1 MVWLFRD
8 RRCTKMACKHLDNT
22 WLKGLDENGD
32 VVGSWCEQ
40 GKEGYFRCK
49 RCGGEEKSFKHG
61 KKDILSHARSKK
73 HKDNKPKSDSISQ
86 PTLQGYFGK
95 DKEENVLKT
104 KVENLAIYVTGFFAR
119 HDVPFEE
126 ADCFTNTLKKAI
138 DDSEIVKKLKLGAD
152 KMKYIAKYGLGE
164 EFRKQTVDE
173 MKNAIAFALSLD
185 ESEVNKVSQ
194 LEIVAK
200 ICTKEGNLELKHY
213 ATIDI
218 EGTDAKTIVEA
229 VTDQLTQD
237 GIDFKTKMVDVG
249 VDGCN
254 TMIGEHSGV
263 VKRFQDIVPQMPSTG
278 SCSAHNLTNVMKH
291 GVTSFDPDLK
301 ELLVDLYQDI
311 GGSKGKGLKRMKDFQ
326 NSCYNR
332 GFIPKP
338 ILRFVDTRFR
348 SFRTC
353 TEPVLENWEEIV
365 FYYSNVDKQKKKTDR
380 QNRII
385 EMIVKRE
392 EKTRLS
398 LMFINAATLPLSQ
411 KIDYFEQNKVHIDTV
426 SDVLESILVDEAK
439 KIFVEN
445 VVMTMDEDGDISNKS
460 RFELASLDVEK
471 AEILSRKEMF
481 IGTDTKN
488 HMKKLD
494 LSPSASKMDWFFEG
508 VMKFYKTVVKYL
520 LKYFSKALLSPVM
533 DSFSGLSQ
541 KKRSSF
547 GMAAP
552 KLKNL
557 VTTYP
562 KVVSNIDSADGN
574 DIIISEINKYVCD
587 DEIKEFEKNME
598 YEEYWKQV
606 GSLMEGGSDWPKYE
620 VLPKFALAMGVKFI
634 SNSEVERKF
643 SQQNHIHSNK
653 SRNKLNQR
661 GLDSCLH
668 IKSGIESRSAREDCT
683 KCKTKTAHCH
693 CSSFVITT
701 HIREECSKARGRY
714 EDYRQIV
721 NSEKVVQN
729 EAFVKKRE
737 KAEGDVKEKFERR
750 KVKIANKMN
759 YFSAQLDPVYDKN
772 KKKKSVKDVVDSEKA
787 PNNNNN
793 SDSRKRK
800 NNNPSVSSTMAKAS
814 KK

>member
-1 MVWLFRD
+1 MV
-8 RRCTKMACKHLDNT
+8 CKNLDNS
-22 WLKGLDENGD
+22 WLKERDCNED
-32 VVGSWCEQ
+32 VVGSWCQQ
-40 GKEGYFRCK
+40 GKEGYFKCK
-49 RCGGEEKSFKHG
+49 WCGGEEKSFKHG
-61 KKDILSHARSKK
+61 KKDILSHARAKK
-73 HKDNKPKSDSISQ
+73 HKDNKPQADSISQ

-95 DKEENVLKT
+95 DKEENDQKI
-104 KVENLAIYVTGFFAR
+104 KVENLAIYLTGFFAR
-119 HDVPFEE
+119 HDIPYEE
-126 ADCFTNTLKKAI
+126 AGCFTELLKKGI
-138 DDSEIVKKLKLGAD
+138 DDSEIVKKLKLGPD
-152 KMKYIAKYGLGE
+152 KMTYIAKYGLGE
-164 EFRKQTVDE
+164 VFRKETVDE
-173 MKNAIAFALSLD
+173 MKNSFSFALSLD

-194 LEIVAK
+194 LEVVAK
-200 ICTKEGNLELKHY
+200 ICTKEGNLVLKHY

-218 EGTDAKTIVEA
+218 ESTDAKTIVEA
-229 VTDQLTQD
+229 VTEQLVAD

-291 GVTSFDPDLK
+291 GVAAFDPDLK

-311 GGSKGKGLKRMKDFQ
+311 GGSKGKGLKRMKEFQ

-338 ILRFVDTRFR
+338 ILRFVETRFR
-348 SFRTC
+348 SFETC
-353 TEPVLENWEEIV
+353 TKPVLENWDELA
-365 FYYSNVDKQKKKTDR
+365 FYYGGVDKQKKKTDR

-398 LMFINAATLPLSQ
+398 LLFINAATLPLSQ

-426 SDVLESILVDEAK
+426 SDVLESILVDQAK
-439 KIFVEN
+439 KIFVEH
-445 VVMTMDEDGDISNKS
+445 VVMTMDEDGEVSNKS
-460 RFELASLDVEK
+460 RFELASLDIEK
-471 AEILSRKEMF
+471 AEVLSRKEMF
-481 IGTDTKN
+481 IGTETKN
-488 HMKKLD
+488 LMKKFDVL
-494 LSPSASKMDWFFEG
+494 PSASKMDWFFEA
-508 VMKFYKTVVKYL
+508 VVKYYTTVIKYL

-547 GMAAP
+547 SMAAP

-562 KVVSNIDSADGN
+562 KVVSNIDSEDGN

-606 GSLMEGGSDWPKYE
+606 GSLMEGGSDWPKYK
-620 VLPKFALAMGVKFI
+620 VLPKFALAMAVKFI
-634 SNSEVERKF
+634 SNSEMERKF

-653 SRNKLNQR
+653 SRNRLNQR

-668 IKSGIESRSAREDCT
+668 IKSGIESRSAREDCN

-693 CSSFVITT
+693 CSSFVITG

-714 EDYRQIV
+714 ENYRQTV
-721 NSEKVVQN
+721 NSENVIQN
-729 EAFVKKRE
+729 EAFEKKRE
-737 KAEGDVKEKFERR
+737 EAKSDVKEKFERR

-759 YFSAQLDPVYDKN
+759 YFSAQLDPVYEKN
-772 KKKKSVKDVVDSEKA
+772 KKKKTVKDVVDSDKA

-800 NNNPSVSSTMAKAS
+800 NNNPSVSSTKAKAS

>member
-1 MVWLFRD
+1 
-8 RRCTKMACKHLDNT
+8 
-22 WLKGLDENGD
+22 
-32 VVGSWCEQ
+32 
-40 GKEGYFRCK
+40 
-49 RCGGEEKSFKHG
+49 
-61 KKDILSHARSKK
+61 
-73 HKDNKPKSDSISQ
+73 
-86 PTLQGYFGK
+86 
-95 DKEENVLKT
+95 
-104 KVENLAIYVTGFFAR
+104 
-119 HDVPFEE
+119 
-126 ADCFTNTLKKAI
+126 
-138 DDSEIVKKLKLGAD
+138 
-152 KMKYIAKYGLGE
+152 
-164 EFRKQTVDE
+164 
-173 MKNAIAFALSLD
+173 
-185 ESEVNKVSQ
+185 
-194 LEIVAK
+194 
-200 ICTKEGNLELKHY
+200 
-213 ATIDI
+213 
-218 EGTDAKTIVEA
+218 
-229 VTDQLTQD
+229 
-237 GIDFKTKMVDVG
+237 
-249 VDGCN
+249 
-254 TMIGEHSGV
+254 
-263 VKRFQDIVPQMPSTG
+263 
-278 SCSAHNLTNVMKH
+278 
-291 GVTSFDPDLK
+291 
-301 ELLVDLYQDI
+301 
-311 GGSKGKGLKRMKDFQ
+311 
-326 NSCYNR
+326 
-332 GFIPKP
+332 
-338 ILRFVDTRFR
+338 
-348 SFRTC
+348 
-353 TEPVLENWEEIV
+353 
-365 FYYSNVDKQKKKTDR
+365 
-380 QNRII
+380 
-385 EMIVKRE
+385 
-392 EKTRLS
+392 
-398 LMFINAATLPLSQ
+398 
-411 KIDYFEQNKVHIDTV
+411 
-426 SDVLESILVDEAK
+426 
-439 KIFVEN
+439 
-445 VVMTMDEDGDISNKS
+445 MDEDGDISNKS

-562 KVVSNIDSADGN
+562 KVVSN
-574 DIIISEINKYVCD
+574 
-587 DEIKEFEKNME
+587 
-598 YEEYWKQV
+598 
-606 GSLMEGGSDWPKYE
+606 
-620 VLPKFALAMGVKFI
+620 
-634 SNSEVERKF
+634 
-643 SQQNHIHSNK
+643 
-653 SRNKLNQR
+653 
-661 GLDSCLH
+661 
-668 IKSGIESRSAREDCT
+668 DCA